1 MNKGFTLIEMMIVVV
16 IVAIF
21 AAIAIPSYQNYVR
34 RAQEDIMMQEVQRTA
49 VLLERY
55 KARNFNYR
63 GFTPNASQR
72 YRNLPAGYTIS
83 TTDLN
88 GTSLN
93 AAFPPSSFT
102 GQVWVIR
109 AATEAP
115 NDYSFLLTSTGV
127 KCKAKGGVGYTS
139 CGSASE
145 DW

>member
-1 MNKGFTLIEMMIVVV
+1 MKSILKQEIE
-16 IVAIF
+16 
-21 AAIAIPSYQNYVR
+21 
-34 RAQEDIMMQEVQRTA
+34 RTA
-49 VLLERY
+49 ILLERY

-63 GFTPNASQR
+63 NFTLDASQR

-88 GTSLN
+88 GTLLN